1 MKSLETMTS
10 DERNLLLYF
19 ETCAVDY
26 GGKVDNRHM
35 NKEDM
40 YIAEEW
46 DKEGFVKFGR
56 IKFRSIIRNISPLK
70 RSRKNTHWC
79 ELSDEAWNIAHAE
92 RRARCKR
99 IMSRQT
105 IDKTCDR

>member
-1 MKSLETMTS
+1 MKSLDTMTS
-10 DERNLLLYF
+10 DERSLLLYF
-19 ETCAVDY
+19 ETRAVDH
-26 GGKVDNRHM
+26 GGLVDVKHM

-40 YIAEEW
+40 EIAEKW

-56 IKFRSIIRNISPLK
+56 IKFHSIAVS
-70 RSRKNTHWC
+70 SHWC

-92 RRARCKR
+92 RKARCAR
-99 IMSRQT
+99 IMSKQT